1 MFYETAT
8 NQHGMKYDPFKA
20 LIVPRP
26 IGWGSISWRVDV
38 GVRSSPPTYIG
49 FPFTGR
55 RVTEGNVA

>member
-55 RVTEGNVA
+55 